1 MDRFILVALF
11 LFFGAETA
19 LAQTTRVPLSSTAW
33 TDICATPCSIKAA
46 DNPDAIVL
54 NNVAPTDMDV
64 PAIQLLP
71 NDVNPFT
78 NSSPGTHVYAR
89 SQNRLASVIIFPAQ
103 NPLPAPFQRMG
114 GSFTFLVTKTPQTY
128 YVLNPVGALSY
139 RGVNRCLVDVAI
151 STTSAAVP
159 STMAPYQING
169 VTVPG
174 VQLVSSA
181 TIPVD
186 PLTATLFLARSS
198 ETLSSTMNITPGA
211 GRYVSIVA
219 VDDPGSPCEF
229 RLGYGN
235 GG

>member
-1 MDRFILVALF
+1 MRRLAALL
-11 LFFGAETA
+11 LFSLLFTEAAT
-19 LAQTTRVPLSSTAW
+19 AQTTKVELSSTAW

-46 DNPDAIVL
+46 DNPVAIVL
-54 NNVAPTDMDV
+54 NNVAPTEMDV
-64 PAIQLLP
+64 PAIQILP

-89 SQNRLASVIIFPAQ
+89 SQSRLASVIIFPAQ

-114 GSFTFLVTKTPQTY
+114 AAFTFLVTKTPQAY
-128 YVLNPVGALSY
+128 YIVNPVGALSY
-139 RGVNRCLVDVAI
+139 RGVNRCSVDVAI
-151 STTSAAVP
+151 STISAMLPA
-159 STMAPYQING
+159 TMAPYQVNG

-181 TIPVD
+181 TTPVD
-186 PLTATLFLARSS
+186 PLTSTIFLARSS
-198 ETLSSTMNITPGA
+198 ETLSSTMNTTPGA
-211 GRYVSIVA
+211 GRYVSIMTL
-219 VDDPGSPCEF
+219 DDPGAPCEF